1 MYRRVASGVV
11 GPVWVY
17 LYAREDKLYA
27 VLKHGPVRR
36 TAYLGRIEGV
46 EEAGEGGGAPDP
58 CAECWELLRKVAED
72 YREAVEIARR
82 ALREGEDR
90 RDYREALSV
99 VAEGS
104 RALRRALEALGGGE

>member
-17 LYAREDKLYA
+17 LYARGDKLYA
-27 VLKHGPVRR
+27 VLKHGSVRK
-36 TAYLGRIEGV
+36 AVYLGRVG
-46 EEAGEGGGAPDP
+46 EAVEGGGAPDP
-58 CAECWELLRKVAED
+58 CGECWELLRKVAED

-82 ALREGEDR
+82 ALREGEDL

-104 RALRRALEALGGGE
+104 RALRRALEALGGGGE